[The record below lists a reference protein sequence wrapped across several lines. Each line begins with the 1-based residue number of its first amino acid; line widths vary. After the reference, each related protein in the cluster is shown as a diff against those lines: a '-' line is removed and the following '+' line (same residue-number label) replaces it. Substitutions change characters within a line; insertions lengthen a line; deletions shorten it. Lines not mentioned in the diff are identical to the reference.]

1 MADPLRQKFHRWQ
14 LTFVVLPAALCL
26 VLICLLLV
34 RLLNQGVTRDIT
46 QLDRAAHELVEQ
58 TLRTEAVRIS
68 TVANLPD
75 AASMLSISQRRDT
88 QDARPEEI
96 ELQWTRA
103 PRDDLLIRGIL
114 DNDVAVAFSRLIKHH
129 AHVENMRLADL
140 RGNLLAAT
148 DKPTRFFQNDQP
160 WFKLGRVTPAGR
172 VAAEPM
178 DAFGRMSMIV
188 GVLRPNF
195 TNVFDG
201 LVLAELNLRRLFAN
215 LSFSDRKGDHVYL
228 IGRGV
233 FPLVGEEAA
242 ITRTHKLL
250 EPFFKS
256 GLNEGWADGYQFQA
270 RPVAGGVSWRE
281 PVTLV
286 CAVQQPRVSPGLFLT
301 VLGVLAAGGV
311 LIAGIHQLGLRL
323 SHRQIYDPMREAT
336 EAGVWILRTAYGEE
350 GGDKR
355 PVLQQS
361 WAHALT
367 ERTSVIQRDLTRWL
381 NKWRQELLAEESSL
395 SVELKRD
402 LEMATEFQQAFL
414 NRPYPVIPEVH
425 VEGRLRLEFN
435 HRYLPAL
442 AMGGD
447 FFDITQVAPDCAGIL
462 VADVMGHGTRSALI
476 VSILRTLIADLSRRG
491 RNAPH
496 FMRELNTNFCA
507 MLKTLPSPFF
517 ASAAYFV
524 ADTTSRVATYS
535 IAGHPPPFYLHRATG
550 KLTRLEV
557 PKPQSAAMG
566 LLPTEEYGAATVRL
580 NPGDA
585 FLFFTD
591 GVYEVANHNGE
602 EFGLSRLEKIL
613 RTHIYRST
621 PDILDAIVKGIKEFA
636 EGEPI
641 ADDICL
647 IMVDITTEPPK
658 RA

>member
-1 MADPLRQKFHRWQ
+1 MADPLRAKFHRWQ
-14 LTFVVLPAALCL
+14 VTFVVLPAAFFLL
-26 VLICLLLV
+26 VACILLTRLLL
-34 RLLNQGVTRDIT
+34 QGTNRDIT
-46 QLDRAAHELVEQ
+46 QLDVRARAFVDQVFRVEA
-58 TLRTEAVRIS
+58 TRIS
-68 TVANLPD
+68 TAANQPD
-75 AASMLSISQRRDT
+75 ASSMLAISQRRDSKDT
-88 QDARPEEI
+88 RLEEV

-103 PRDDLLIRGIL
+103 PRDDLLIRGVL
-114 DNDVAVAFSRLIKHH
+114 DNDVAVAFARLGKQQPHI
-129 AHVENMRLADL
+129 ENMRMADM

-148 DKPTRFFQNDQP
+148 DKPSRYFQNDQP
-160 WFKLGRVTPAGR
+160 WFKLGRVTPAGQ
-172 VAAEPM
+172 VAAEPV

-188 GVLRPNF
+188 GVIRPNF

-201 LVLAELNLRRLFAN
+201 LVLAEMNLRRLFTG
-215 LSFSDRKGDHVYL
+215 LRFSDRKDDLVFL

-233 FPLVGEEAA
+233 FPVVGDETAV
-242 ITRTHKLL
+242 TRAHKML
-250 EPFFKS
+250 EPFLKS
-256 GLNEGWADGYQFQA
+256 GLNEGWADGYRFHA
-270 RPVAGGVSWRE
+270 RPVDGGLTWRD

-286 CAVQQPRVSPGLFLT
+286 CAVQQARIPAGLFLM
-301 VLGVLAAGGV
+301 VLGALAVGGL
-311 LIAGIHQLGLRL
+311 LIAGIHQLALLL
-323 SHRQIYDPMREAT
+323 SHRHIYDPMREAT
-336 EAGVWILRTAYGEE
+336 EAGIWILRTAYGDE
-350 GGDKR
+350 DAQR
-355 PVLQQS
+355 PALQQP
-361 WAHALT
+361 WATALT
-367 ERTSVIQRDLTRWL
+367 ERTSLVQRELTRWL
-381 NKWRQELLAEESSL
+381 NKWRQELLSEESSL

-447 FFDITQVAPDCAGIL
+447 FFDIAQVGPDCAGIL

-476 VSILRTLIADLSRRG
+476 VSILRTLIAEQTRRG

-496 FMRELNTNFCA
+496 FMRELNANFCA

-550 KLTRLEV
+550 RVSRLEV

-602 EFGLSRLEKIL
+602 EFGLARMEKIL
-613 RTHIYRST
+613 RTHVYRST
-621 PDILDAIVKGIKEFA
+621 PEILDAIVKGIHEFA

-647 IMVDITTEPPK
+647 IVVDITTEVAK

>member
-1 MADPLRQKFHRWQ
+1 MADPLRAKFHRWQ
-14 LTFVVLPAALCL
+14 ITFVVLPAAFF
-26 VLICLLLV
+26 LIVACVLLV
-34 RLLNQGVTRDIT
+34 RLLQQGTQRDIG
-46 QLDRAAHELVEQ
+46 QLDAAARTLVEQ
-58 TLRTEAVRIS
+58 TLRTEAARIS

-75 AASMLSISQRRDT
+75 ASSMLAISQRRDS

-96 ELQWTRA
+96 EAQWTRA
-103 PRDDLLIRGIL
+103 PRDDLLIRGVL
-114 DNDVAVAFSRLIKHH
+114 DNDVAVAFSRLGKQQPHI
-129 AHVENMRLADL
+129 ENMRLADM

-148 DKPTRFFQNDQP
+148 DKPSHFFQNEQP
-160 WFKLGRVTPAGR
+160 WFKLGRVTPAGQ

-178 DAFGRMSMIV
+178 DAFGRMSMVV
-188 GVLRPNF
+188 GVIRPNF

-201 LVLAELNLRRLFAN
+201 LVLAELNLRRLFTEI
-215 LSFSDRKGDHVYL
+215 SFSDRKNDLVYL
-228 IGRGV
+228 AGKGV
-233 FPLVGEEAA
+233 FPLVGAENAV
-242 ITRTHKLL
+242 IRTHKLL
-250 EPFFKS
+250 EPFLKS
-256 GLNEGWADGYQFQA
+256 GLSEGWADGYQFRA
-270 RPVAGGVSWRE
+270 SPLKGGVTWRE

-286 CAVQQPRVSPGLFLT
+286 CAVQQPRIAPGLL
-301 VLGVLAAGGV
+301 LGVLGALVAGGL
-311 LIAGIHQLGLRL
+311 LIAGLHQMAQRM
-323 SHRQIYDPMREAT
+323 SHRQIYDHMREAT
-336 EAGVWILRTAYGEE
+336 EAGIWILRTAYGE
-350 GGDKR
+350 DAAQR
-355 PVLQQS
+355 PVLQQP
-361 WAHALT
+361 WAAALT
-367 ERTSVIQRDLTRWL
+367 ERTSVIQRELTRWL
-381 NKWRQELLAEESSL
+381 NKWRQELLSEESSL

-447 FFDITQVAPDCAGIL
+447 FFDITQVGPDCAGIL

-476 VSILRTLIADLSRRG
+476 VSILRTLISELSRRG

-496 FMRELNTNFCA
+496 FMHELNTNFCA

-524 ADTTSRVATYS
+524 ADTTSRIATYS

-550 KLTRLEV
+550 RVSRLEV

-591 GVYEVANHNGE
+591 GVYEAANHNGE

-613 RTHIYRST
+613 RTHVYRST
-621 PDILDAIVKGIKEFA
+621 PDILDAIVKSIHDFA
-636 EGEPI
+636 EGEPV

-647 IMVDITTEPPK
+647 IVVDITTSLAK
-658 RA
+658 RP